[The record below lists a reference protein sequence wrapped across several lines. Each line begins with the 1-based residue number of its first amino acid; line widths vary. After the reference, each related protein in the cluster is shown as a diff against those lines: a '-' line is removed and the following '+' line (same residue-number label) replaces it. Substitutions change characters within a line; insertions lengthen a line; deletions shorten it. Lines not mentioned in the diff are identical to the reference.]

1 MGRVPTSPDP
11 GMPRAPAASGPASGP
26 ADPAAAPQAVR
37 SLADDIRGRTDDEL
51 RELLQHRPDLA
62 RPAPADLT
70 SLAARAST
78 RASIQRALDS
88 LDRAHLQVL
97 EAASLQQGPLDEAL
111 LREHL
116 GASRD
121 APVRDLLQSL
131 WSTALLWRGAD
142 GLHVT
147 RTVTEALGPHVAGLG
162 PTAAEVRGTTP
173 AALADP
179 AHLDALLAAAPEP
192 ARAILDRLAWG
203 PPLAMP
209 PAEGSPGRVAE
220 GVRWL
225 LTEGLVLS
233 VSSEQVVL
241 PREVGLRLRGGRV
254 HRELLLEP
262 PTVAGREHDPAAVDA
277 AAGQQVSDLLVLV
290 DELAA
295 EWGPRPPRVLR
306 AGGLA
311 VRDLRRLA
319 HVLDVPERRTAF
331 VAELALATGLVG
343 DDGSLEPVWAPTPA
357 YDEWQQLPGASR
369 WAALARAWLGSTR
382 ASHLVGGTP
391 AGGSGTVNALGPDV
405 SWPPARGLRRDVLSE
420 LERLPAG
427 TAPEAGA
434 VVEALRWRRPRRLP
448 QTVDAVVAAVAEE
461 AEWVGVTGRVALS
474 RAGRALLGEA
484 DPDRLAEV
492 MQPHLPTPV
501 EHVLLQADLTAVA
514 PGPLEGGLA
523 QFMRLVADVE
533 SRGGATV
540 YRFTPDSVRRCLDA
554 GWSVDQVLSALTDGS
569 HTPVPQPLDYLVRD
583 VARRHGQTRVG
594 SVGSYVRCDDEATL
608 GAMLADRTLNALQ
621 LRKIAPTVLV
631 SPVGAPTALDFLR
644 DAGYAPAAE
653 SPEGGLLVPTAGHH
667 RTPPRR
673 SQAGPTIHT
682 VDDELARTLIGA
694 LRAGEEA
701 AAYQRAE
708 RAARPGPQLPST
720 DPTTTLAVLREAAA
734 DRQGVW
740 IGYSDAAG
748 GVQRMLFYPERVEG
762 GRVHGTVDGMAR
774 TLSIHRVTGASAG

>member
-1 MGRVPTSPDP
+1 MGRVPTPPSPP
-11 GMPRAPAASGPASGP
+11 APPL
-26 ADPAAAPQAVR
+26 AAAR
-37 SLADDIRGRTDDEL
+37 SLADDVRARTDEQL
-51 RELLQHRPDLA
+51 RELLQQRPDLA

-78 RASIQRALDS
+78 RASVQRALDS

-97 EAASLQQGPLDEAL
+97 EAASLQAGAIDEDL

-116 GASRD
+116 GTDAD
-121 APVRDLLQSL
+121 IAPVLHGL
-131 WSTALLWRGAD
+131 WSAALLWRSSD

-147 RTVTEALGPHVAGLG
+147 RMAAEALGPHVAGLG
-162 PTAAEVRGTTP
+162 PPAAEIRGTTP

-179 AHLDALLAAAPEP
+179 ATVDALLGTAPEP

-203 PPLAMP
+203 PPLAVL
-209 PAEGSPGRVAE
+209 PAQGTPGRVAE
-220 GVRWL
+220 GARWL

-233 VSSEQVVL
+233 VSADQVCL
-241 PREVGLRLRGGRV
+241 PREVGLRMRGGRL

-262 PTVAGREHDPAAVDA
+262 PALTGVKHDAATVDA

-319 HVLDVPERRTAF
+319 TVLDLPERRAAF
-331 VAELALATGLVG
+331 VAELALTAGLVG

-357 YDEWQQLPGASR
+357 YDDWQQLPGAGR
-369 WAALARAWLGSTR
+369 WAALAQAWLVSTR

-405 SWPPARGLRRDVLSE
+405 QWPPARGLRRDVLSE
-420 LERLPAG
+420 LERLEDG
-427 TAPEAGA
+427 TAPPAA
-434 VVEALRWRRPRRLP
+434 AIVEALRWRRPRRLP
-448 QTVDAVVAAVAEE
+448 HTIDTVVAAALEE
-461 AEWVGVTGRVALS
+461 AEWVGVTGRGALS
-474 RAGRALLGEA
+474 RAGRTLLA
-484 DPDRLAEV
+484 DAGPAALAEAIH
-492 MQPHLPTPV
+492 PHLPTPV
-501 EHVLLQADLTAVA
+501 EHVLLQADLTAIA

-569 HTPVPQPLDYLVRD
+569 HTPVPQPLEYLVRD

-594 SVGSYVRCDDEATL
+594 SVASYIRCDDEATL
-608 GAMLADRTLNALQ
+608 GAMVADRALGALQ
-621 LRKIAPTVLV
+621 LRSIAPTVLV
-631 SPVGAPTALDFLR
+631 SPVGAATALDFLR

-653 SPEGGLLVPTAGHH
+653 SAEGGLVVPSAGHH
-667 RTPPRR
+667 RTPPKR
-673 SQAGPTIHT
+673 SQPATTIHT
-682 VDDELARTLIGA
+682 VDEDLARTLIGA

-708 RAARPGPQLPST
+708 RASRPGPHLPAT

-734 DRQGVW
+734 ERQGVW

-748 GVQRMLFYPERVEG
+748 GVQRLLFYPDRVEG
-762 GRVHGTVDGMAR
+762 GRVHGTADGAAR
-774 TLSIHRVTGASAG
+774 TLSIHRVTGASAS